1 LEPIH
6 TGFGGGGG
14 YSGVAT
20 TSVAPSAPKPHVTG
34 SKGRRPFAGPG
45 QRPGLPIRLTFR
57 RSDAIR
63 LLNSSLELDVND
75 ALPLWESPL
84 RSIDVVELGLSG
96 AGYIAN
102 RQIST
107 AIFMAQHLQK
117 PILVEGPAGVGKT
130 ELAKSVASWLKLP
143 LIRMQCY
150 EGLDESKA
158 LYEWKYGKQL
168 LYTQILKDKINSVI
182 GDADDLA
189 TALDKLHAFGDV
201 FFSKQFLE
209 PRPLLRSLQE
219 PRGSVLLIDEIDK
232 SDQEFEAFLLEI
244 LSDYQVTI
252 PEIGTVEAL
261 VPPIVLL
268 TSNSTRDLGDAL
280 KRRCLHLHI
289 GFPDARLEAKII
301 ASRVPGIDARLLKQL
316 VSFVQQLRAL
326 DLKKAPSVSETIDW
340 AKIML
345 LLHTSVLDVDLV
357 RDTLNVLLK
366 FEADI
371 EAAGKQLAG
380 MTHKARQDAG
390 VG

>member
-1 LEPIH
+1 
-6 TGFGGGGG
+6 
-14 YSGVAT
+14 
-20 TSVAPSAPKPHVTG
+20 
-34 SKGRRPFAGPG
+34 
-45 QRPGLPIRLTFR
+45 
-57 RSDAIR
+57 
-63 LLNSSLELDVND
+63 VND
-75 ALPLWESPL
+75 ALPGARLAL
-84 RSIDVVELGLSG
+84 QSIDAVEHGLSL

-107 AIFMAQHLQK
+107 AIYMAHHLQK

-182 GDADDLA
+182 GEADDL
-189 TALDKLHAFGDV
+189 TAALFKLHNFGDI
-201 FFSKQFLE
+201 FFSHQFLE
-209 PRPLLRSLQE
+209 PRPLLRALQQPE
-219 PRGSVLLIDEIDK
+219 GAVLLIDEIDK

-252 PEIGTVEAL
+252 PEIGTVGAM

-289 GFPDARLEAKII
+289 GFPDDKLEARII
-301 ASRVPGIDARLLKQL
+301 ASRVPGIDARLLRQL
-316 VSFVQQLRAL
+316 VGFVQQLRGL
-326 DLKKAPSVSETIDW
+326 DLKKVPSVSETIDW
-340 AKIML
+340 AKVML
-345 LLHTSVLDVDLV
+345 LLHATVLDVELV

-371 EAAGKQLAG
+371 EATSKQIAGL
-380 MTHKARQDAG
+380 THKARQDAG
-390 VG
+390 ITA